1 MLLFVMA
8 VSLVLAVSFLCSI
21 FESVLLS
28 VTRPQVEVLS
38 RGGRRVGRLLAR
50 FKENMDV
57 PIAAILIL
65 NTAAHTI
72 GATVAGASYTE
83 VFGAGTL
90 WLFTIVF
97 TIAVLLFTEIIP
109 KTLGVSYTKALA
121 PVAAHGIHWLTV
133 MLKPLV
139 VLSEMISRSLRGNAE
154 SHVTS
159 VEEIRLLASLGR
171 NEGVVGKRTA
181 GMIVGATQ
189 LSLLRARDV
198 MLPREDVHFL
208 AATMTREDVLS
219 VLRETGHSRFPYSP
233 TGEFDDVSGVVL
245 AKDLLHWLLSNE
257 GEEIDWESV
266 RRDVLVVPESLPLP
280 RLMRTYQDSRRHLAV
295 VVDEYGG
302 AEGIATL
309 EDVLEEIVGDIH
321 DESDRPET
329 EMLRRDDGT
338 LLVQATVDLRKLSA
352 ELGIAWEPEDEVSTV
367 GGLVT
372 ETLERIP
379 LVGDAITWQGYR
391 IAVLRADRQRAKLL
405 SVSKE

>member
-1 MLLFVMA
+1 
-8 VSLVLAVSFLCSI
+8 
-21 FESVLLS
+21 
-28 VTRPQVEVLS
+28 
-38 RGGRRVGRLLAR
+38 
-50 FKENMDV
+50 
-57 PIAAILIL
+57 
-65 NTAAHTI
+65 
-72 GATVAGASYTE
+72 
-83 VFGAGTL
+83 
-90 WLFTIVF
+90 
-97 TIAVLLFTEIIP
+97 
-109 KTLGVSYTKALA
+109 
-121 PVAAHGIHWLTV
+121 
-133 MLKPLV
+133 
-139 VLSEMISRSLRGNAE
+139 
-154 SHVTS
+154 
-159 VEEIRLLASLGR
+159 
-171 NEGVVGKRTA
+171 
-181 GMIVGATQ
+181 
-189 LSLLRARDV
+189 

-208 AATMTREDVLS
+208 AATMTRDDVLA
-219 VLRETGHSRFPYSP
+219 VMRETGHSRFPYSP
-233 TGEFDDVSGVVL
+233 TGEFDNVAGVVL

-257 GEEIDWESV
+257 TEEIDWESV

-280 RLMRTYQDSRRHLAV
+280 RLMRTFQDSRRHLAV

-329 EMLRRDDGT
+329 DMLRRDDGT

-379 LVGDAITWQGYR
+379 LVGDSITWQGYR